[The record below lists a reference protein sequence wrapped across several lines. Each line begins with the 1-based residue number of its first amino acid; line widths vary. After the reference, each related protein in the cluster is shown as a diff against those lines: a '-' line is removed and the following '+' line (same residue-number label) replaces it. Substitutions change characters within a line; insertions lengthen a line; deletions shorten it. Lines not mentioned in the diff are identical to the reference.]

1 MKRFMLGLIV
11 CATALSVMMAGDIGF
26 IETFSLA
33 KDRNASLKQLIP
45 GTEDYYYYHCLHYLQ
60 TEQYQ
65 KIREINKP
73 WVDRHGESQRYL
85 EIQARMALQEY
96 DRNPQ
101 QSLGFLKHRLGL
113 FFGHEKENLGAIPNF
128 PTTLDQNL
136 ISRDRL
142 RTHSFNQWDNLDNFE
157 DSALD
162 GLAATNLD
170 WRKRRQLIQRLA
182 RPDLPNLAQ
191 LVAEDLKAQ
200 NSGGFGSMNVHR
212 LMTVAQLDEL
222 LRLRSDLINQ
232 QAFVYARIAKLQPN
246 ADEIWRHNPVQANA
260 YFARLW
266 EFVGKLA
273 PVFNSLKSQVL
284 YHWLVLDR
292 SQGRYDRAKFM
303 EYLKLPRFQPYMSK
317 DMLEKDQSR
326 RYPADLNADFRTV
339 TLLPAVGPDEKVVRS
354 YLKNF
359 FIEANSPQEFE
370 PYVNDVYLRHLFA
383 ETKIELGLGDPE
395 QWASQL
401 PPEQFK
407 QFKDRVDI
415 DFAPTNPT
423 YYTVDQPVKLDVS
436 IKHIPTLLVK
446 VYEINTLNYYR
457 QNSTEVNTDINL
469 DGLVPNE
476 ELTFN
481 LNESPLRKVAKSF
494 EFPKLNKAGVYVIDF
509 IGGGKSSRALI
520 RKGKFHTLV
529 SNGTAGHVV
538 TVIDENYKQVK
549 NAKLCMTGAEYTAD
563 KDGLIFVPYSTQPA
577 NKPIVVTVG
586 EFACLDFLNH
596 QSENYSLVAGIHIER
611 ESLLN
616 QRLAKVLVRPCVYIN
631 GVPQSLQLL
640 THVRLRIV
648 STDQDGVQSST
659 EVPDFKVFEDRE
671 ASYEFRVPPRLQSLQ
686 VHLFAEVKNLS
697 QNMSMHLTDGNTF
710 NLNSIDL
717 TEKTE
722 DLHLAKFGND
732 YVIEVL
738 GKTGEPKMDRPV
750 QLQLKHREFRE
761 LVSATVK
768 TDRLGR
774 IKLGPLVDIT
784 SLTATGPE
792 GTAQS
797 WTLPLN
803 RFTYRSVM
811 HAKFGEPITVPYNGT
826 ANEATRA
833 ELALLELRGNTYRSD
848 RFEALGIKDGLIEIK
863 GLEAGDYDLWLKHS
877 GERIRIRIGEGAQF
891 DGYVLGEARFMQLP
905 GLQPVSIAKVDADAE
920 GNLTIRL
927 KNWSKVARLH
937 IFGTRYLPEYS
948 AFANLSKVRDA
959 ALLGK
964 VPGRADS
971 THITGR
977 DIGDEYRYVLDR
989 KMQKKFAGNMLA
1001 RPELL
1006 LNPWAIRSTETSE
1019 QLAAE
1024 GAAFGAVN
1032 SPAPASMMPG
1042 DPKSEGDGAGSSVV
1056 RRVTS
1061 NLDFLA
1067 DSAAIEINKIPDE
1080 QGVITITKKE
1090 MGPHAWIHLVA
1101 VDAVH
1106 TGVKSISVAE
1116 QQAGF
1121 LDLRLKT
1128 GLDPKAHFT
1137 QQKQVTT
1144 VLPGTPFVLADV
1156 NNSRFEMYD
1165 QLSKVYS
1172 LYRTL
1177 SNDPSLNEFG
1187 FILTWPTLKP
1197 EEKRTLYSKYACHE
1211 LNFFLL
1217 KKDPEFF
1224 NAVIKPYLANKK
1236 DKTFMDHWLLGNDLT
1251 VYVEPWQ
1258 FGRLNTVE
1266 RILLAQRLQA
1276 EAASTTRH
1284 LTDQFR
1290 MLPPDLE
1297 RMMVLFDTSV
1307 KGSDLSSGSAFGMEK
1322 SKEALKELQSTTR
1335 TLKDTS
1341 EAGMPMAMRAPGG
1354 TGGMGGGGRGGP
1366 TAGKPASPVAP
1377 SKGEGRASLRRG
1389 AAKDG
1394 ENRDEADKQMQE
1406 RKKTAS
1412 DDKLAKAD
1420 ADLYYRNDR
1429 GRVQF
1434 KQLFMR
1440 LAPTQEWAE
1449 NNYWHQL
1456 IQAQLAELVTINS
1469 FWLDYVK
1476 HTGNGPFYSREF
1488 AQASHNFTEMM
1499 FALSVLDLPF
1509 AAGKHEM
1516 KFDAGRMTLNV
1527 ASPVIAFHEEVRP
1540 AVAAKTKLP
1549 ILISQNFYRASDR
1562 FREENGEKIDH
1573 FITDEFLVHT
1583 TYGGQIVVTNP
1594 TSSRQKLTVLYQL
1607 PVGAMALGKGQQT
1620 KSILLDLEPY
1630 RTQTIDYLFYF
1641 PAAGQFAQFPVHVA
1655 KNEQYVA
1662 SAEPFTFTVV
1672 EKATKIDTQSWDY
1685 VSQEGTPDQVL
1696 ALMNRE
1702 NLYRLNLDKIAFRMK
1717 DKAFFQ
1723 AVTKLLRDRHVYQ
1736 NTLWSYAVEL
1746 NLVPEMKEFFRH
1758 ADNLVALC
1766 GNGPLVSTLLTI
1778 DPTAR
1783 YHYQHLEYKPLV
1795 NARAHALGKV
1805 RQIVND
1811 RFHQQ
1816 YHQFMTMLSYKR
1828 TFDDADLLA
1837 ITYYL
1842 LLQDRVEEALETFG
1856 RVDAAKLAT
1865 KMQYDYCAAYLAF
1878 FTEEPGKA
1886 RAIADK
1892 YVNHPVDK
1900 WKNTF
1905 ATIVTQLDEIEGKA
1919 VKAADADDR
1928 NQRQTELAAG
1938 ESTFDFTIDA
1948 KKINLTWQNVK
1959 TVRVNYY
1966 LMDVE
1971 LLFSRNP
1978 FVQQYGSQFSAI
1990 KPNQS
1995 QEVTLPDGQKKLA
2008 IDLPKELQNRN
2019 VLVEIVSGG
2028 KTRSLPYYA
2037 NALEVT
2043 LQENYGQLK
2052 VVNAATSKALPKV
2065 YVKVYVR
2072 LADGT
2077 VKFHKDGYTDLR
2089 GKFDYASVSTPDTS
2103 PIARF
2108 SILILSEE
2116 FGALI
2121 KETNPPAQ

>member
-11 CATALSVMMAGDIGF
+11 CATALSVMMAGDISF
-26 IETFSLA
+26 IETFALS
-33 KDRNASLKQLIP
+33 KDRSVSLKQLIP
-45 GTEDYYYYHCLHYLQ
+45 GTEDYYYFHCLHFLQ
-60 TEQYQ
+60 TEQYG
-65 KIREINKP
+65 KIREMNKP

-85 EIQARMALQEY
+85 EIQTRLALQEY

-113 FFGHEKENLGAIPNF
+113 SFNHQKENLGAIPNF
-128 PTTLDQNL
+128 PTVLDQAL
-136 ISRDRL
+136 FARDRL
-142 RTHSFNQWDNLDNFE
+142 RTHSFNNWGNLDNFE
-157 DSALD
+157 DAALD

-170 WRKRRQLIQRLA
+170 WRMRRQLLQRLS
-182 RPDLPNLAQ
+182 RPDLPNLVA
-191 LVAEDLKAQ
+191 LVVEDLK
-200 NSGGFGSMNVHR
+200 SPETGGFGSINIHR
-212 LMTVAQLDEL
+212 LMTLAQLEEL
-222 LRLRSDLINQ
+222 LRARTDLINQ
-232 QAFVYARIAKLQPN
+232 QAFVYAWIAKLQPG
-246 ADEIWRHNPVQANA
+246 ADEIWRHNPAQAAA

-266 EFVGKLA
+266 DFVNKLPA
-273 PVFNSLKSQVL
+273 VFNSLKSQVL

-292 SQGRYDRAKFM
+292 SQGRYDLARFM

-317 DMLEKDQSR
+317 AMLESEQFR
-326 RYPADLNADFRTV
+326 RYPADLNADYRAV
-339 TLLPAVGPDEKVVRS
+339 TLLPAVGPDESLVRS

-359 FIEANSPQEFE
+359 FVEANSPKEYE
-370 PYVNDVYLRHLFA
+370 PFINDEYLRHLFA

-415 DFAPTNPT
+415 DFAYTNPT
-423 YYTVDQPVKLDVS
+423 HYTIDQPVKLDVS
-436 IKHIPTLLVK
+436 IKNIPTLLVK

-476 ELTFN
+476 EQTYNF
-481 LNESPLRKVAKSF
+481 NESPLRRVTKQF
-494 EFPKLNKAGVYVIDF
+494 EFAKLNKPGVYVIDY

-529 SNGTAGHVV
+529 SSGTAGQVV

-563 KDGLIFVPYSTQPA
+563 KDGTIFVPYSTQPGR
-577 NKPIVVTVG
+577 KPIVVTVG
-586 EFACLDFLNH
+586 DFACLDFLNH
-596 QSENYSLVAGIHIER
+596 QAEGYTLTAGIHIER

-631 GVPQSLQLL
+631 GIPQSLQLL
-640 THVRLRIV
+640 SHVKLRLIA
-648 STDQDGVQSST
+648 TDQDGIASTT
-659 EVPDFKVFEDRE
+659 EVPDFKIFEDRE
-671 ASYEFRVPPRLQSLQ
+671 STYEFRVPPRLQSLQ

-697 QNMSMHLTDGNTF
+697 QNISVQLADGQTF
-710 NLNSIDL
+710 ALNGIDL
-717 TEKTE
+717 TDKTE
-722 DLHLAKFGND
+722 DLHLAKFGSD

-738 GKTGEPKMDRPV
+738 GKTGEPKKDRPV
-750 QLQLKHREFRE
+750 QLALKHREFRE
-761 LVSATVK
+761 LVQVTLKS
-768 TDRLGR
+768 DNNGR
-774 IKLGPLVDIT
+774 VKLGQMQDIIA
-784 SLTATGPE
+784 LTATGPE

-797 WTLPLN
+797 WTLPLA
-803 RFTYRSVM
+803 RFTYRNVM
-811 HAKFGEPITVPYNGT
+811 HAKSGEAITLPYNGT
-826 ANEATRA
+826 VNEPSHA
-833 ELALLELRGNTYRSD
+833 ELALFEMRGNTYRSD
-848 RFEALGIKDGLIEIK
+848 RFDALRIKDGLIEIQ
-863 GLEAGDYDLWLKHS
+863 GLEAGDYELWLKAS
-877 GERIRIRIGEGAQF
+877 NERIRIRIGDGTVY
-891 DGYVLGEARFMQLP
+891 DGYVLGNARFMQLP
-905 GLQPVSIAKVDADAE
+905 ALKPVSIAKIDVDGE
-920 GNLTIRL
+920 GNLTIHL

-937 IFGTRYLPEYS
+937 VFGTRYLPSYS
-948 AFANLSKVRDA
+948 AFADLAKVHEPT
-959 ALLGK
+959 LIGV
-964 VPGRADS
+964 VPGRNDS

-989 KMQKKFAGNMLA
+989 KLQKKFPGNMLE
-1001 RPELL
+1001 RPQLL
-1006 LNPWAIRSTETSE
+1006 LNPWAVRTTETSE

-1032 SPAPASMMPG
+1032 APAPAAMMSSDAKP
-1042 DPKSEGDGAGSSVV
+1042 DASEILNGKHGAH
-1056 RRVTS
+1056 VTS
-1061 NLDFLA
+1061 NFDFLA
-1067 DSAAIEINKIPDE
+1067 DTASVVVNQVPNE
-1080 QGVITITKKE
+1080 QGIITISRKE
-1090 MGPHAWIHLVA
+1090 LAPHAWIHLVA

-1106 TGVKSISVAE
+1106 TSVKSLSVAE

-1121 LDLRLKT
+1121 LDLRLRS
-1128 GLDPKAHFT
+1128 GLDPKGHFT

-1144 VLPGTPFVLADV
+1144 VLPGTPFILSDV

-1177 SNDPSLNEFG
+1177 SNDPNLTEFA
-1187 FILTWPTLKP
+1187 FILNWPTMKP

-1211 LNFFLL
+1211 LSFFLS

-1224 NAVIKPYLANKK
+1224 NTVVKPYLANKK
-1236 DKTFMDHWLLGNDLT
+1236 DKTFMDHWLLGSDLAL
-1251 VYVEPWQ
+1251 YLEPWRY
-1258 FGRLNTVE
+1258 GRLNTVE
-1266 RILLAQRLQA
+1266 RILLAQRLQG
-1276 EAASTTRH
+1276 EAALTTRH
-1284 LTDQFR
+1284 LTDLFR

-1297 RMMVLFDTSV
+1297 RVLMLFDTSV
-1307 KGSDLSSGSAFGMEK
+1307 KGSDLSSGAVFAEEK
-1322 SKEALKELQSTTR
+1322 AKRSLKESLR
-1335 TLKDTS
+1335 D
-1341 EAGMPMAMRAPGG
+1341 ENMAFKAARAPA
-1354 TGGMGGGGRGGP
+1354 GMGGGGLGGGGQGGGVLEGQVNAA
-1366 TAGKPASPVAP
+1366 TGRPASPVTP
-1377 SKGEGRASLRRG
+1377 SKGEARASLRRG
-1389 AAKDG
+1389 GAKDG
-1394 ENRDEADKQMQE
+1394 ESREEQAQD
-1406 RKKTAS
+1406 RKKAMS
-1412 DDKLAKAD
+1412 GEDKLAKAD
-1420 ADLYYRNDR
+1420 AFYRDDR
-1429 GRVQF
+1429 GRAQF
-1434 KQLFMR
+1434 KQLYMR

-1449 NNYWHQL
+1449 NNYYHLL

-1469 FWLDYVK
+1469 FWLDYIK
-1476 HTGNGPFYSREF
+1476 HNGNGPFYSRDF
-1488 AQASHNFTEMM
+1488 PQASRNFTEMM
-1499 FALSVLDLPF
+1499 FALSVLDLPY

-1527 ASPVIAFHEEVRP
+1527 TSPVIAFHEEVRP

-1562 FREENGEKIDH
+1562 YREENGEKIDH
-1573 FITDEFLVHT
+1573 FVTEEFLTHT

-1662 SAEPFTFTVV
+1662 SAEPFTFNVV
-1672 EKATKIDTQSWDY
+1672 EKATKIDTESWDY
-1685 VSQEGTPDQVL
+1685 VSQEGTPEQVL
-1696 ALMNRE
+1696 ALLNRE

-1758 ADNLVALC
+1758 ANNLINLC
-1766 GNGPLVSTLLTI
+1766 ANGPLATTLLTI

-1783 YHYQHLEYKPLV
+1783 YYYQHLEYKPLV

-1828 TFDDADLLA
+1828 TFDDADLLS

-1842 LLQDRVEEALETFG
+1842 LLQDRVEEALETFS
-1856 RVDAAKLAT
+1856 RVNADKLAT

-1886 RAIADK
+1886 RAIALK
-1892 YVNHPVDK
+1892 YANHPVDR

-1905 ATIVTQLDEIEGKA
+1905 ATIITQLDEIEGKV

-1928 NQRQTELAAG
+1928 NQRQAELAAG
-1938 ESTFDFTIDA
+1938 ESSYDFTIDA
-1948 KKINLTWQNVK
+1948 KKINLTWQNVQ

-1990 KPNQS
+1990 KPNQT
-1995 QEVTLPDGQKKLA
+1995 QDVTLPLGQKKLT
-2008 IDLPKELQNRN
+2008 IDLPKDLVNRN
-2019 VLVEIVSGG
+2019 VLVEIVAGG
-2028 KTRSLPYYA
+2028 KTRSQPYYA

-2089 GKFDYASVSTPDTS
+2089 GKFDYASVSTPEKS
-2103 PIARF
+2103 PINRF
-2108 SILILSEE
+2108 SILVLSDE